1 MLKDYKIY
9 LELERKLS
17 IETVNSYVS
26 DIKFF
31 LSFIEKINVP
41 IEKINFEVVNDYV
54 SFISSLNVSA
64 KTLHRKFSSLRNFN
78 KFLIGEKIIKN
89 DFTSQ
94 IEFPKLGE
102 TLPNYLTVDEVD
114 LLLDF
119 EMKNKSDFRNKAM
132 IELMYSSG
140 IRVSEIINIKLND
153 ISLDHLSVKIRGKG
167 NKERIA
173 MFGDYAKDCIYDYLS
188 NYRNEFLQKRD
199 SDYLFVNVHGSP
211 VSRQSF
217 WKIIKTIAK
226 KQGLRAEGI
235 SPHVLRHSF
244 ATHMIENG
252 AELRVLQEMLGHSDI
267 STTQRYTHL
276 NIKYLEEKYN
286 EIFEGINLEG
296 DE

>member
-1 MLKDYKIY
+1 MIEEYKVY

-17 IETVNSYVS
+17 IETVSSYVG
-26 DIKFF
+26 DINIFITF
-31 LSFIEKINVP
+31 LNRLSIEISEINYEV
-41 IEKINFEVVNDYV
+41 INEYIT
-54 SFISSLNVSA
+54 FISNLNLSA
-64 KTLHRKFSSLRNFN
+64 KTMHRKFSSLRSFN
-78 KFLIGEKIIKN
+78 KFLVREKVVKN

-102 TLPNYLTVDEVD
+102 LLPNYLTVEEVD

-119 EMKNKSDFRNKAM
+119 EVKNKNDFRNKAM
-132 IELMYSSG
+132 LELMYSSG

-153 ISLDHLSVKIRGKG
+153 INLEHLSVKIRGKG

-173 MFGDYAKDCIYDYLS
+173 MFGEYARDCIFDYLS
-188 NYRNEFLQKRD
+188 NYREEFLKNKN
-199 SDYLFVNVHGSP
+199 SEYLFVNIHAKQI
-211 VSRQSF
+211 SRQSF
-217 WKIIKTIAK
+217 WKIIKSIAK

-276 NIKYLEEKYN
+276 NIKYLEEQYN
-286 EIFEGINLEG
+286 QVFEDINLERN
-296 DE
+296 E

>member
-1 MLKDYKIY
+1 MIEDYKVY
-9 LELERKLS
+9 LKLERKLS
-17 IETVNSYVS
+17 QETVSSYTG

-31 LSFIEKINVP
+31 LEFIDKLNIKIQQVNYD
-41 IEKINFEVVNDYV
+41 VVNDYIKYIA
-54 SFISSLNVSA
+54 SLNISS

-78 KFLIGEKIIKN
+78 KFLINDKVLKN

-94 IEFPKLGE
+94 LEFPKLSE

-119 EMKNKSDFRNKAM
+119 NLANKNDYRNKAM
-132 IELMYSSG
+132 LELMYSSG

-153 ISLDHLSVKIRGKG
+153 INLAHLSVKIRGKG
-167 NKERIA
+167 NKERVS
-173 MFGDYAKDCIYDYLS
+173 MFGEYARDCIAEYLS
-188 NYRNEFLQKRD
+188 KYREQFIKQGD
-199 SDYLFVNVHGSP
+199 SEYLFINIHAKP
-211 VSRQSF
+211 ISRQSF
-217 WKIIKTIAK
+217 WKIIKSIAK
-226 KQGLRAEGI
+226 KQGLKAEGI

-276 NIKYLEEKYN
+276 NIKYLEEKYS
-286 EIFEGINLEG
+286 EVFEGIDLEG
-296 DE
+296 GS

>member
-1 MLKDYKIY
+1 MIEEYKVY

-17 IETVNSYVS
+17 IETVSSYVG
-26 DIKFF
+26 DINIFIAF
-31 LSFIEKINVP
+31 LNRLSIEISEIDYEVINEY
-41 IEKINFEVVNDYV
+41 IT
-54 SFISSLNVSA
+54 FISNLNLSA
-64 KTLHRKFSSLRNFN
+64 KTMHRKFSSLRSFN
-78 KFLIGEKIIKN
+78 KFLVREKVVKN

-102 TLPNYLTVDEVD
+102 LLPNYLTVEEVD

-119 EMKNKSDFRNKAM
+119 EVKNKNDFRNKAM
-132 IELMYSSG
+132 LELMYSSG

-153 ISLDHLSVKIRGKG
+153 INLEHLSVKIRGKG

-173 MFGDYAKDCIYDYLS
+173 MFGEYARDCIFDYLS
-188 NYRNEFLQKRD
+188 NYREEFLKNKN
-199 SDYLFVNVHGSP
+199 SEYLFVNIHAKQI
-211 VSRQSF
+211 SRQSF
-217 WKIIKTIAK
+217 WKIIKSIAK

-276 NIKYLEEKYN
+276 NIKYLEKQYN
-286 EIFEGINLEG
+286 QVFEDIDLERN
-296 DE
+296 E

>member
-1 MLKDYKIY
+1 MIEDYKIY
-9 LELERKLS
+9 LDLERKLS
-17 IETVNSYVS
+17 PETVNSYVS
-26 DIKFF
+26 DIRFF
-31 LSFIEKINVP
+31 LTFIEEANVKVES
-41 IEKINFEVVNDYV
+41 IDFNVVNDYV
-54 SFISSLNVSA
+54 RLISSMNVSA

-78 KFLIGEKIIKN
+78 KFLIGEKVTKN

-102 TLPNYLTVDEVD
+102 VLPNYLTVEEVD

-119 EMKNKSDFRNKAM
+119 ELKNKNDFRNKAM

-140 IRVSEIINIKLND
+140 IRVSEIINVKLND
-153 ISLDHLSVKIRGKG
+153 INLEHLSVKIRGKG

-173 MFGDYAKDCIYDYLS
+173 MFGEYAKDCIYDYLH
-188 NYRNEFLQKRD
+188 NYRKEFLKKCD
-199 SDYLFVNVHGSP
+199 SEYLFVNVHGKP
-211 VSRQSF
+211 VSRHSF

-226 KQGLRAEGI
+226 KQGLNADGI

-286 EIFEGINLEG
+286 EIFEGIDLEG